1 MFPHP
6 ELIAQT
12 IANRNEKRYNHIMIK
27 LVAATR
33 NKGKLA
39 ELTEMLGDCYEILPV
54 SEFSD
59 AEPEENGVSFEE
71 NARIKAHAAYAA
83 SGLPSFGDDS
93 GLCVDAL
100 GGAPGIYSSRYA
112 ENAAARNAKLLAALS
127 GVPENKRT
135 ARFVCSIVYYDGK
148 REFSVCGECKG
159 SILFEETGTEG
170 FGYDPVFRSD
180 DLGKPFGLASPE
192 EKDGVS
198 HRGRAVRQL
207 AEKLKE
213 IFD

>member
-1 MFPHP
+1 MFPRP

-39 ELTEMLGDCYEILPV
+39 ELTEML
-54 SEFSD
+54 
-59 AEPEENGVSFEE
+59 AEPEENGGSFEE
-71 NARIKAHAAYAA
+71 NARIKARAAYAA

-148 REFSVCGECKG
+148 REFSVCEECKG

-192 EKDGVS
+192 EKDRVS